1 MKMTIDFSNAK
12 EFGNYLPAGKHT
24 VKIKNVEAKNSTNGH
39 PQLIITFADKD
50 EREFTHYQLADFNQ
64 EWVRNWFYNFTK
76 NAGLPVEKKNFTFDT
91 NDLIGK
97 PLFIEVKREYN
108 DYSDKFVNRLKF
120 SNKYEAD
127 KADQWN
133 EEYEITE
140 EEKAHKAKAN
150 NAQSTNPFSQPAD
163 NPFSAADSEVA
174 TDTND
179 FPF

>member
-24 VKIKNVEAKNSTNGH
+24 VKIKEVKAEQTKNGH
-39 PQLIITFADKD
+39 PQLIITFADK
-50 EREFTHYQLADFNQ
+50 ENREFTHYQLADFNQ

-76 NAGLPVEKKNFTFDT
+76 NAGLAVEKKNFTFDT

-97 PLFIEVKREYN
+97 PLFIDIKREYN

-120 SNKYEAD
+120 STKYEAD
-127 KADQWN
+127 KADKWN
-133 EEYEITE
+133 EEYEISPE
-140 EEKAHKAKAN
+140 EQAHKTKSN
-150 NAQSTNPFSQPAD
+150 NTQSTNPFSQPAD
-163 NPFSAADSEVA
+163 NPFSAAETEVA
-174 TDTND
+174 TDPND